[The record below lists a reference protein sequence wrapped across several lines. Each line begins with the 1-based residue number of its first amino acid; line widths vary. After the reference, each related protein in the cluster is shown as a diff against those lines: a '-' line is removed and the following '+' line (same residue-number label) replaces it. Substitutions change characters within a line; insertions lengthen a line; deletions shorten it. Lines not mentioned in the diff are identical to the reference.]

1 MLSKATGKL
10 VNFGRKQH
18 RKASPRIP
26 ASGMRNS
33 PDQSPDSGDFY
44 AAAKAW
50 QLESDCVHRG
60 RPIEW
65 STQIMRLRQQIFSP
79 STAHTVGADDGGKCT
94 LGTSSFQGRR
104 HEKIAD
110 HCEPISL
117 DWWPHVDENTCN
129 RVAFPPFPPPPP
141 SKCRVATAQL
151 PPEPR
156 CNTIVDI
163 LQRWTLDAYSATLRL
178 RLDPLIYA
186 RDTCRVLWPTRAQLA
201 ES

>member
-33 PDQSPDSGDFY
+33 PEQSPDSGDFY

-129 RVAFPPFPPPPP
+129 RVAFPPFPP
-141 SKCRVATAQL
+141 L
-151 PPEPR
+151 PHQSVGLQPR
-156 CNTIVDI
+156 SFH
-163 LQRWTLDAYSATLRL
+163 LS
-178 RLDPLIYA
+178 
-186 RDTCRVLWPTRAQLA
+186 RDVTQSSTFFNGGHLMRNVTFTC
-201 ES
+201 